1 MATTRVQLCEP
12 DGSSFPPGA
21 GRFVRLWGL
30 DPSDL
35 PPAVTPHKELA
46 PFLTAVFHEAVPFI
60 DDVPTASSSSGSAWR
75 PDGIKKF
82 SNSTA
87 LVHLYKRVVPAKD
100 LKLLVESDGDDGI
113 KGLKPRQVRSET
125 WNLRRSVHEDAEIP
139 GTAGWKEW
147 YRCFKEDH
155 AQAEKDFTPTVVS
168 FRRMKSWKCKDLK
181 IVQGDHTW
189 TNITMRWEESVHKL
203 PFPLK
208 RRVFPVLQITA
219 SDENHVDSAEFMVVQ
234 IALRDEDAPR
244 RNDAVLGAY
253 TSVER
258 LRRTANGVE
267 WIMGTVSDA
276 RGIIPRGVQG
286 LALPSQ
292 IAKDVDMFLT
302 WIVEERKKP
311 VEVTEPSSGEHA
323 LGQGVIEDSPQSD
336 TAQSR
341 EQTQQQIQ
349 EQTEEQSRQT
359 REQTQQTREQTRQQ
373 RHEQPQEQ
381 PQEQTQRQRHEQPSH
396 QASQQQI
403 QQQ

>member
-1 MATTRVQLCEP
+1 MTTRVQLCEQ
-12 DGSSFPPGA
+12 DGGVSPPGA

-35 PPAVTPHKELA
+35 PSTVVSHKELA
-46 PFLTAVFHEAVPFI
+46 PFLTAVLHEAAPFI
-60 DDVPTASSSSGSAWR
+60 DDVPTASSSTGSAWR

-87 LVHLYKRVVPAKD
+87 LVNLFKRVVPAKD
-100 LKLLVESDGDDGI
+100 LKLLVKQHDDIKGI
-113 KGLKPRQVRSET
+113 KPSRIRAET
-125 WNLRRSVHEDAEIP
+125 WNLRRSVHEDAEVP

-155 AQAEKDFTPTVVS
+155 ARAEKDFTPTVLS

-208 RRVFPVLQITA
+208 SRVFPVLQITA
-219 SDENHVDSAEFMVVQ
+219 SDENHVDGAEFMVVQ
-234 IALRDEDAPR
+234 IALRDVDAPR
-244 RNDAVLGAY
+244 RNNAVMGAY

-258 LRRTANGVE
+258 LRRTADGVE

-276 RGIIPRGVQG
+276 GGMVPGVIQRW
-286 LALPSQ
+286 ALPGQ

-302 WIVEERKKP
+302 WIAEERKKP
-311 VEVTEPSSGEHA
+311 FEDTEPSSVHAHGE
-323 LGQGVIEDSPQSD
+323 S
-336 TAQSR
+336 
-341 EQTQQQIQ
+341 QIV
-349 EQTEEQSRQT
+349 
-359 REQTQQTREQTRQQ
+359 
-373 RHEQPQEQ
+373 
-381 PQEQTQRQRHEQPSH
+381 
-396 QASQQQI
+396 ASQQQGTAQTRHEQAHVQPPEQTGQSGHQTSQHQI
-403 QQQ
+403 QQG